1 MDNLTVLKYVVITL
15 VLVVL
20 GFINVSGQSQEE
32 QDSLIQISGS
42 VLDGTSEELLPLPLT
57 NVYTKEDTRRGVSTD
72 SKGFFTLIVEKGATI
87 IFSAIGYREVEFV
100 VPDTLLENRYFIV
113 QKMSQDTINLPEMVV
128 YPWPSKE
135 DFKREF
141 LAMDVTT
148 DLERRASKN
157 IAHIQEILEEQ
168 KSTIAD
174 SGNKTPGYTLRQ
186 KAKKNGQSQPKKI
199 FDPTAWGNFFKSF
212 KGIFKKNKGKK
223 YTIF

>member
-1 MDNLTVLKYVVITL
+1 MDNLTVLKYEVITL

-20 GFINVSGQSQEE
+20 SFINVSAQSQEE

-42 VLDGTSEELLPLPLT
+42 VLDGTTEEPLPLT

-113 QKMSQDTINLPEMVV
+113 QTMSQDTINLPEMVV

-157 IAHIQEILEEQ
+157 IAHIQEILEVQ
-168 KSTIAD
+168 KSTITD
-174 SGNKTPGYTLRQ
+174 SGNKTLGYTLRQ
-186 KAKKNGQSQPKKI
+186 KAKKNGESQPKKI
-199 FDPTAWGNFFKSF
+199 FDPTAWGNFFKSL